1 MELRKYNTSQ
11 DKNTDYSK
19 IAITELEKIKNKKE
33 KPTNIHKDHR
43 SRLKSQFLENGLESL
58 TDIQKLEL
66 LLFYAI
72 PQKDTNPI
80 AHELIAEFG
89 SLKNILK
96 TDYKSLTKIK
106 GVKDNTATLISLVG
120 QLLNY
125 AGKPIDKTNIT
136 TTSLA
141 KEFASKFYVNV
152 AVEQFYVICLTKSNE
167 VIKSF
172 MIKSGTADEV
182 DVQIRTV
189 TEVALDCKCNK
200 IIISHNH
207 PNGKAQMSD
216 EDCAFTYSIICS
228 CMLNSIDV
236 VDHIIVGTDKTISL
250 QEQNILPKI
259 KQRAMDTIQL
269 PRDKQLFLSSLSANY
284 IVDTPED

>member
-1 MELRKYNTSQ
+1 MELRNYNQSQ
-11 DKNTDYSK
+11 NKSTDYAK
-19 IAITELEKIKNKKE
+19 IAITELKKIKNKKP
-33 KPTNIHKDHR
+33 KADNIHKDHR
-43 SRLKSQFLENGLESL
+43 SRLKTQFIENGLSSL

-72 PQKDTNPI
+72 PQKDTNPT
-80 AHELIAEFG
+80 AHELLDEFG
-89 SLKNILK
+89 SIKNILK
-96 TDYKSLTKIK
+96 ADHKALTKIK
-106 GVKDNTATLISLVG
+106 GIKENSATLISLVG
-120 QLLNY
+120 QMLNY
-125 AGKPIDKTNIT
+125 ASQPTDKINLSS
-136 TTSLA
+136 TSLA

-172 MIKSGTADEV
+172 MIKSGTTDEV

-189 TEVALDCKCNK
+189 TEVALDSKCNK

-259 KQRAMDTIQL
+259 KQRALNTIQL
-269 PRDKQLFLSSLSANY
+269 PKDKTLFLSSLSANY
-284 IVDTPED
+284 IVDSIDE

>member
-43 SRLKSQFLENGLESL
+43 GRLKSQFLENGLESL

-125 AGKPIDKTNIT
+125 AGKPTDKTNIT
-136 TTSLA
+136 STSLA